1 MWRTHD
7 QEAAWRRSQF
17 LQHWR
22 RASENTRRKYL
33 TGSFLRLF
41 KVSVPRV
48 FESHNRTKGDFA
60 HTASKRD
67 LFPYTPASLLV
78 AKIVATNIMFDRA
91 SRNCCSDQ
99 GRMRLIHFT
108 IMKLLVP
115 STDFLFIF
123 LLVTK
128 FSVKN
133 CYSIQMKTF
142 VRKETG
148 HRKWV
153 TGKDT
158 AK

>member
-115 STDFLFIF
+115 SSDFLFIF
-123 LLVTK
+123 LIDTK